1 MGFCAP
7 CESGW
12 AVVVGPAVLGR
23 ARRPGRNGTMGDLA
37 TKQSNWVRLFNVANE
52 FDSWGQI
59 AEAEENYVKVI
70 SQIQS
75 DRAEWTTGTVSR
87 FDNVSRL
94 ATLRVANRWTSE
106 LSQAYPA
113 LSARSQEL
121 LDKTLACIAA
131 RVKVC
136 RRPSPGCRFSCVSG
150 S

>member
-7 CESGW
+7 RESGW
-12 AVVVGPAVLGR
+12 AVVVGPAVLGS

-94 ATLRVANRWTSE
+94 ATLRVANRVKERSCNRLTRLCPRGHRSSWTKRWRA
-106 LSQAYPA
+106 SQ
-113 LSARSQEL
+113 RE
-121 LDKTLACIAA
+121 
-131 RVKVC
+131 
-136 RRPSPGCRFSCVSG
+136 
-150 S
+150 

>member
-1 MGFCAP
+1 
-7 CESGW
+7 
-12 AVVVGPAVLGR
+12 
-23 ARRPGRNGTMGDLA
+23 MGDLA

-70 SQIQS
+70 SQIER
-75 DRAEWTTGTVSR
+75 DRAEWTTGTVSK

-94 ATLRVANRWTSE
+94 ETLRAANRVNGLGSR
-106 LSQAYPA
+106 LPGCV
-113 LSARSQEL
+113 RGQEL
-121 LDKTLACIAA
+121 LDKTLVCIAA

-136 RRPSPGCRFSCVSG
+136 SFPSPGCRYSCVPG